1 MNKPLLIDGEKI
13 MKAVKLFNFI
23 GLILLSSF
31 LFSLTVS
38 AQTENPK
45 ISETIVPT
53 EEIKTDNKTDEAKK
67 ETPENNSVETK
78 VEQKTEAVPTPTPAI
93 SNDPTADEKEIEDE
107 ILPYYNNYLKEYRLG
122 PNDVISV
129 EVFGQCPDYCKP
141 GITVPP
147 TAKISYPLIR
157 EGIFVGGKSVEE
169 IAAEITKKLNEYI
182 IDPKVMVTLE
192 KAMSARY
199 SVLGKVA
206 APGVRVMDRKVS
218 VYEAVVESGG
228 VLKDGDKKRVIIY
241 SYDAQGRITPKTV
254 DLTQIEK
261 GKMEMIYL
269 NPGDQVFVPDR
280 GFRLNVNTVFDILS
294 KASIVRLL
302 FGSPF

>member
-1 MNKPLLIDGEKI
+1 
-13 MKAVKLFNFI
+13 MKAVKLFNT
-23 GLILLSSF
+23 GSLILSF
-31 LFSLTVS
+31 AILFSQTIS

-45 ISETIVPT
+45 TRETPIPNVETKVENQTDEAKKVSNEKTSDAAKVEETKT
-53 EEIKTDNKTDEAKK
+53 EEIKTEEIKTA
-67 ETPENNSVETK
+67 
-78 VEQKTEAVPTPTPAI
+78 PTPTPVTNTT
-93 SNDPTADEKEIEDE
+93 STEKEVEE
-107 ILPYYNNYLKEYRLG
+107 SILPFYNNYLKEYRLG

-129 EVFGQCPDYCKP
+129 DVFGQCPDYCK
-141 GITVPP
+141 GAIIVPP

-157 EGIFVGGKSVEE
+157 DGVFVGGKTVEE
-169 IAAEITKKLNEYI
+169 VAADITKKLDEYI
-182 IDPKVMVTLE
+182 IDPKVSVTLE

-206 APGVRVMDRKVS
+206 APGVRVLDRKVS

-228 VLKDGDKKRVIIY
+228 VLKEGDKKRVVIY

-254 DLTQIEK
+254 DLTLIER
-261 GKMEMIYL
+261 GKSEMVYL